1 MSRNSNF
8 GLTITFCL
16 LFSCQASADNVEE
29 LRELLPH
36 QEKQASYVDES
47 RMAAQASRPEFP
59 GILETARA
67 QIPQAERDNIIDR
80 WVGLRIEKEIPSETL
95 LEYGIVAVLVLLMFA
110 YWVFRLR
117 QEIKARKISEADLA
131 LLHANMSLGFALHEV
146 IRNAEGD
153 IIDYRFLEINPA
165 FEKMTGISRQNW
177 IGKTAKQVLP
187 DTRSCWV
194 DHFANV
200 DATGEAK
207 YCETYVSTFDRWY
220 VIDSYKAAP
229 ERFVV
234 LLQDITQRKKDELA
248 LKDSEE
254 RLRIS
259 QYYGGVGIW
268 ETDLVSKR
276 QIWSES
282 VSSVLGFPA
291 GKELSWDDFLAAVH
305 AEDRKL
311 LIDAAQ
317 AHIDKGRK
325 YDVEYRISTTAG
337 QTRWMRSVGQV
348 ERDANGSAVRMRG
361 TVQDVTEKRNAEE
374 KLRLSARVFS
384 DTHEGIMITDANAL
398 ILDVNPAFSEITG
411 YARHEAL
418 GKNPNMLKSGRQDV
432 GFYTNMW
439 QTLLETGHWQGEIWN
454 RKKGGEPYAQL
465 LTISAL
471 RDEVGKIINYIGLF
485 SDITESKRQHQA
497 LELLAH
503 YDPLT
508 ELPNRALFADRFAQA
523 MAHSKRSESLLAIC
537 YLDLDGFKQVNDSFG
552 HEVGDQLLV
561 EVAKRIKAN
570 LREGDTVCRL
580 GGDEFALLF
589 ENLQSIRQCEDTLN
603 RIHQTLAEPFGVAEQ
618 QIRIAASSG
627 VTIYPLDKEEADIL
641 LRHADQA
648 MYQAKLAGRNC
659 YRLYDHFQQH
669 VQAEHQRFGRFEQA
683 LEEMGQALLQG
694 QFCLYYQPKVNI
706 KTGEII
712 GAEALIRWRHPERGL
727 LPPAEFLPVIE
738 GTSLEVDVANWVL
751 KQAFQQLQAWREAG
765 LNLQISVNVT
775 PKYLQW
781 PGFIKMLARLLA
793 EYPDISS
800 RQLELEV
807 LESSV
812 LEDLISVGEILKQCG
827 SELGVLCALDDFG
840 TGYSSLNH
848 LRHLMISTVK
858 IDQSFVRDMIDDP
871 DDLAIVESV
880 IGLAKAFKREV
891 VAEGV
896 ETLEHGIFLIAL
908 GCNIAQGYCIA
919 RPMPADELMDW
930 MKNYKN
936 QPAWEKRGK
945 SQLSAWQT
953 QLELLR
959 IQQRHWLKHMHNCLQ
974 SSPDDGDLQWPLIGC
989 KKSHLGKW
997 LARIKNQQTF
1007 DLRLFDRLEQFH
1019 SQQHALAQQA
1029 LLSHREGRVE
1039 AAKNGY
1045 KELLLIN
1052 DEIELL
1058 LQQFELF
1065 G

>member
-1 MSRNSNF
+1 
-8 GLTITFCL
+8 
-16 LFSCQASADNVEE
+16 
-29 LRELLPH
+29 
-36 QEKQASYVDES
+36 
-47 RMAAQASRPEFP
+47 MAVQASRPEFP
-59 GILETARA
+59 GILEIARA
-67 QIPQAERDNIIDR
+67 QIPQDERDDIIMRRMDSR
-80 WVGLRIEKEIPSETL
+80 FVEGISSETL
-95 LEYGIVAVLVLLMFA
+95 REYGVVALSILFLFA

-117 QEIKARKISEADLA
+117 QEIKASKISEADLA
-131 LLHANMSLGFALHEV
+131 LLYANMSLGFALHEV
-146 IRNAEGD
+146 IRNADGG
-153 IIDYRFLEINPA
+153 IVDYRFLEINPA

-177 IGKTAKQVLP
+177 LGKTARQLLP
-187 DTRSCWV
+187 DTRSCWI
-194 DHFANV
+194 DHFASV
-200 DATGEAK
+200 DASGEAK
-207 YCETYVSTFDRWY
+207 YCETYVAAFDRWY

-229 ERFVV
+229 DRFVV
-234 LLQDITQRKKDELA
+234 LLQDITQRKKNELA

-268 ETDLVSKR
+268 EADLVNKR

-282 VSSVLGFPA
+282 VATVLGFPA

-311 LIDAAQ
+311 LLDATQ
-317 AHIDKGRK
+317 AHIDSGRK
-325 YDVEYRISTTAG
+325 YDVEYRISTMSG
-337 QTRWMRSVGQV
+337 RLRWMHSVGQV
-348 ERDANGSAVRMRG
+348 ERDADGRALRMRG
-361 TVQDVTEKRNAEE
+361 TIQDVTEKRMAEE

-384 DTHEGIMITDANAL
+384 DTHEGIMITDANAI

-411 YARHEAL
+411 YARDEAL
-418 GKNPNMLKSGRQDV
+418 GKNPNLLKSGRQEAD
-432 GFYTNMW
+432 FYSKLW
-439 QTLLETGHWQGEIWN
+439 QMLLETGHWQGEIWN

-471 RDEVGKIINYIGLF
+471 RDEAGKIINYIGLF
-485 SDITESKRQHQA
+485 SDITESKQQHQA

-552 HEVGDQLLV
+552 HEIGDLLLI

-603 RIHQTLAEPFGVAEQ
+603 RIHRTLAEPFGLAEQ

-627 VTIYPLDKEEADIL
+627 VTIYPLDKEEADML

-683 LEEMGQALLQG
+683 LEEMEQALLLG
-694 QFCLYYQPKVNI
+694 QFCLHYQPKVNI

-712 GAEALIRWRHPERGL
+712 GAEALIRWQHPERGL

-738 GTSLEVDVANWVL
+738 GTALEVDVANWVL
-751 KQAFQQLQAWREAG
+751 KQAFQQLQACREAG
-765 LNLQISVNVT
+765 LKLRISVNVT

-781 PGFIKMLARLLA
+781 PGFIKMLARLLD

-812 LEDLISVGEILKQCG
+812 LEDLISVGEILKQCY

-840 TGYSSLNH
+840 TGYSSLTH

-908 GCNIAQGYCIA
+908 GCNIAQGYGIA
-919 RPMPADELMDW
+919 RPMPAAELLDW

-945 SQLSAWQT
+945 IQLSAWQT
-953 QLELLR
+953 QLELLG
-959 IQQRHWLKHMHNCLQ
+959 IQQRHWLQHIHTCLQ
-974 SSPDDGDLQWPLIGC
+974 SAPDSGNVHWPLIGC

-1007 DLRLFDRLEQFH
+1007 DPRLFDRLEQFH
-1019 SQQHALAQQA
+1019 TRQHQLAQQA
-1029 LLSHREGRVE
+1029 LQRHQEGQAE
-1039 AAKNGY
+1039 AAKNAY